1 MVTST
6 VRLERPL
13 GEGGMGSVWV
23 AEHLAL
29 KTTVVV
35 KFMSKELAANADA
48 VERFSREAAAAAQVK
63 SPHVVH
69 TLDYG
74 VTAENVPYIVME
86 LLDGHDLG
94 AQLVLTPVLS
104 PRDVADIIG
113 QAAKALARAHGVGIV
128 HRDIKPDNIF
138 LCDADGG
145 DVFVKLLDF
154 GIAKSTQALGTGTR
168 TGSIIGTP
176 SYMSPEQIT
185 GAKIDHRTDLWS
197 LGAVAFEAMTG
208 KKPYDGDNVGAI
220 ALSIHGVQPVPSAL
234 NPALSPAIDAWFARA
249 CAVDVQRR
257 FSSAKELAQSLA
269 EAVSG
274 AASVPRILSLR
285 PERMITGSATS
296 ELGSR
301 PRPATQLAA
310 SIAPADDAPARSPKR
325 IAAAVGGL
333 AMLLGVIAT
342 VTLLGGTPRATAVSP
357 ISAAA
362 VGAAPATFAPPSTS
376 VTAATTAIAIP
387 EPPPVILPPVAST
400 PIAPIA
406 PIAPN
411 AAKPKHPD
419 PPKPPTSAS
428 APLVKP
434 PPAEAS
440 AKARAIDDDIK

>member
-48 VERFSREAAAAAQVK
+48 VERFSREAAAAQVK

-69 TLDYG
+69 TLDHG
-74 VTAENVPYIVME
+74 VTSENVPYIVME

-94 AQLVLTPVLS
+94 AQLQLTPVLP
-104 PRDVADIIG
+104 PREVAGIIS
-113 QAAKALARAHGVGIV
+113 QAAKALARAHAVGIV

-154 GIAKSTQALGTGTR
+154 GIAKSTQTLGTGTR

-176 SYMSPEQIT
+176 SYMSPEQII
-185 GAKIDHRTDLWS
+185 GAKIDHRTDIWS
-197 LGAVAFEAMTG
+197 LGAVAFEALTG

-220 ALSIHGVQPVPSAL
+220 ALSIHGVPPVPSAV
-234 NPALSPAIDAWFARA
+234 NPELSRAIDAWYARA
-249 CAVDVQRR
+249 CAVDVGNRY
-257 FSSAKELAQSLA
+257 SSAKDLAQGLA

-274 AASVPRILSLR
+274 VASVPRMLSLR
-285 PERMITGSATS
+285 PPRIATLADGPAIFES
-296 ELGSR
+296 GSR
-301 PRPATQLAA
+301 SATQLAA
-310 SIAPADDAPARSPKR
+310 SIAGTAEEPARSPMK
-325 IAAAVGGL
+325 IAAVVGVL
-333 AMLLGVIAT
+333 AMLVGLVAT
-342 VTLLGGTPRATAVSP
+342 VGLLGRGTSANGAGVTTAP
-357 ISAAA
+357 
-362 VGAAPATFAPPSTS
+362 TTS
-376 VTAATTAIAIP
+376 VAPTPATAIAIP
-387 EPPPVILPPVAST
+387 EPPTAVLPPASST
-400 PIAPIA
+400 PIATPTLS
-406 PIAPN
+406 

-419 PPKPPTSAS
+419 PPKAPAS
-428 APLVKP
+428 AT
-434 PPAEAS
+434 PAAHPAPQTS
-440 AKARAIDDDIK
+440 AKARANDDDIK

>member
-1 MVTST
+1 MSELLPGLMVTST

-86 LLDGHDLG
+86 LLDGHDL
-94 AQLVLTPVLS
+94 AEQLRQTPVL
-104 PRDVADIIG
+104 PPTEVAGIVS
-113 QAAKALARAHGVGIV
+113 QAAKALARAHAVGIV

-185 GAKIDHRTDLWS
+185 GAKIDHRTDVWS

-208 KKPYDGDNVGAI
+208 RRPYDGDNVGAI
-220 ALSIHGVQPVPSAL
+220 ALAIHGVPPVPSAV
-234 NPALSPAIDAWFARA
+234 NSALSPAIDAWFARA
-249 CAVDVQRR
+249 CAVDVEKR
-257 FSSAKELAQSLA
+257 FSSAKDLAQALTQA
-269 EAVSG
+269 ISG
-274 AASVPRILSLR
+274 VASVPRVLSIR
-285 PERMITGSATS
+285 PRSGAPATGPS
-296 ELGSR
+296 ELDEASR
-301 PRPATQLAA
+301 HRSATQLGASVAA
-310 SIAPADDAPARSPKR
+310 TVEEPTRSPLK
-325 IAAAVGGL
+325 IV
-333 AMLLGVIAT
+333 
-342 VTLLGGTPRATAVSP
+342 
-357 ISAAA
+357 
-362 VGAAPATFAPPSTS
+362 
-376 VTAATTAIAIP
+376 
-387 EPPPVILPPVAST
+387 VA
-400 PIAPIA
+400 
-406 PIAPN
+406 
-411 AAKPKHPD
+411 
-419 PPKPPTSAS
+419 
-428 APLVKP
+428 
-434 PPAEAS
+434 
-440 AKARAIDDDIK
+440 

>member
-69 TLDYG
+69 TLDHG
-74 VTAENVPYIVME
+74 VTSENVPYIVME

-94 AQLVLTPVLS
+94 AQLQLTPVLP
-104 PRDVADIIG
+104 PREVAGIIS
-113 QAAKALARAHGVGIV
+113 QAAKALARAHAVGIV

-154 GIAKSTQALGTGTR
+154 GIAKSTQTLGTGTR

-176 SYMSPEQIT
+176 SYMSPEQII
-185 GAKIDHRTDLWS
+185 GAKIDHRTDIWS
-197 LGAVAFEAMTG
+197 LGAVAFEALTG

-220 ALSIHGVQPVPSAL
+220 ALSIHGVPPVPSAV
-234 NPALSPAIDAWFARA
+234 NPELSRAIDAWYARA
-249 CAVDVQRR
+249 CAVDVGNRY
-257 FSSAKELAQSLA
+257 SSAKDLAQGLA

-274 AASVPRILSLR
+274 VASVPRMLSLR
-285 PERMITGSATS
+285 PPRIATLADGPAIFES
-296 ELGSR
+296 GSR
-301 PRPATQLAA
+301 SATQLAA
-310 SIAPADDAPARSPKR
+310 SIAGTAEEPARSPMK
-325 IAAAVGGL
+325 IAAVVGVL
-333 AMLLGVIAT
+333 AMLVGLVAT
-342 VTLLGGTPRATAVSP
+342 VGLLGRGTSANGAGVTTAP
-357 ISAAA
+357 
-362 VGAAPATFAPPSTS
+362 TTS
-376 VTAATTAIAIP
+376 VAPTPATAIAIP
-387 EPPPVILPPVAST
+387 EPPTAVLPPASST
-400 PIAPIA
+400 PIATPTLS
-406 PIAPN
+406 

-419 PPKPPTSAS
+419 PPKAPAS
-428 APLVKP
+428 AT
-434 PPAEAS
+434 PAAHPAPQTS
-440 AKARAIDDDIK
+440 AKARANDDDIK